1 MAAPERPNSGYGWL
15 LYSAFA
21 ETFRAFRRIDFA
33 AWLRWLLDLLKP
45 RAIAGGANH
54 LCHNFTR
61 SFHRDQSLKQ
71 KKDLNS
77 FARR

>member
-45 RAIAGGANH
+45 LPLQAGQITSVTTSRG
-54 LCHNFTR
+54 L
-61 SFHRDQSLKQ
+61 FHRDQSLKQ
-71 KKDLNS
+71 KKNLNS